1 MSKAI
6 DYIVVILLVVF
17 CFLPFFSDNKT
28 LMFILLELS
37 LVGISVL
44 TLLFLSLVQRFK
56 QLEDRYIKLYK
67 AFSGESVKL

>member
-6 DYIVVILLVVF
+6 DYIVVVLLVVF